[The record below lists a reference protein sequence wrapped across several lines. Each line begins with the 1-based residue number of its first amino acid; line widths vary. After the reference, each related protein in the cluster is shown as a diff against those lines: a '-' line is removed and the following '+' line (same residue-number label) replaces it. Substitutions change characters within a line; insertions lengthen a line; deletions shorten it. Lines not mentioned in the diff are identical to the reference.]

1 MQDVGSAYNMT
12 PENVEYKVE
21 YDADGRA
28 SPEVNVDIAATAP
41 AQRRADFFY
50 DALAEAEAEAEVLA
64 GLEEAESEVLVAIAE
79 GRADYL
85 EEPKLAQ
92 TEEEEGGSRE
102 AERRSFLEEAAKDI
116 AEGREIP
123 LRFTETLSYSQLFI
137 FKSSRPERL

>member
-21 YDADGRA
+21 YDAEGRA
-28 SPEVNVDIAATAP
+28 TPEVNVDIAATAP

-85 EEPKLAQ
+85 EEPALAEGRADYLEEPKLAQ
-92 TEEEEGGSRE
+92 TKEEEGGSRE

-123 LRFTETLSYSQLFI
+123 LRL
-137 FKSSRPERL
+137 R